1 MAKLERP
8 LSPHI
13 QIYRLKHTFLSL
25 SVWHRATGVAL
36 TVGIVLLIYW
46 LAAAAAGS
54 TSYDRALE
62 VLSSPLAKIAMFG
75 WLWSF
80 FYHLLAGIRHLG
92 WDLGYGFEK
101 VFARKTGRLV
111 LVGSVVLTVLTWW
124 CIATRITA
132 TVGGVA

>member
-13 QIYRLKHTFLSL
+13 QIYRWKHTFFSI

-36 TVGIVLLIYW
+36 SAGIGLLVYW
-46 LAAAAAGS
+46 LAAAASGS
-54 TSYDRALE
+54 ASYDKALSC
-62 VLSSPLAKIAMFG
+62 LSSPIAKVAMFG
-75 WLWSF
+75 WLWAF
-80 FYHLLAGIRHLG
+80 FYHLLNGIRHLG
-92 WDLGYGFEK
+92 LDLGYGFEK
-101 VFARKTGRLV
+101 AFARKTGTLAV
-111 LVGSVVLTVLTWW
+111 VASVVLALLTWW